1 MNTETLT
8 HQGRPI
14 ALPGV
19 CARVFLPMPANFL
32 RTPEGGTLGLAELT
46 DGDAVLLGLALAR
59 QTVSHWRDKWLDA
72 QRLNAREA
80 EEVPEPSLVHPAL
93 VEKVAR
99 DFTEATSPM
108 KWHLLSP
115 ETQDATRAQVATLLT
130 LFLEEI
136 ARG

>member
-1 MNTETLT
+1 MSADTLT

-32 RTPEGGTLGLAELT
+32 RTPEGGTLDLAELT
-46 DGDAVLLGLALAR
+46 DGDAVLLGLALGR
-59 QTVSHWRDKWLDA
+59 QTVSHWRDKWLAA

-80 EEVPEPSLVHPAL
+80 EEIAEPSLVHPAIA
-93 VEKVAR
+93 EKVAR
-99 DFTEATSPM
+99 DFYEASTGL
-108 KWHLLSP
+108 KWHLA
-115 ETQDATRAQVATLLT
+115 TDATRATGLASVTTLLT